1 MTPPPPPTA
10 GAFFDPEGWDLLTVA
25 HPCPYK
31 GVAVDLAALTPCP
44 LPVPPS
50 HFFTD
55 SVTVSTV
62 AELQATIADLKR
74 TCRPAG
80 RGRPVKLARRTI
92 HFNGHK
98 ITAALGEACRGSHGI
113 TMAFGLYMDGRRVT
127 VDRIAATVAP
137 D

>member
-1 MTPPPPPTA
+1 MST
-10 GAFFDPEGWDLLTVA
+10 
-25 HPCPYK
+25 
-31 GVAVDLAALTPCP
+31 
-44 LPVPPS
+44 PS

>member
-1 MTPPPPPTA
+1 M
-10 GAFFDPEGWDLLTVA
+10 GRRSVA
-25 HPCPYK
+25 LP
-31 GVAVDLAALTPCP
+31 VAL

-55 SVTVSTV
+55 SVTVSNV
-62 AELQATIADLKR
+62 AELQATIAELKR
-74 TCRPAG
+74 TCRPSG
-80 RGRPVKLARRTI
+80 RGRPIKLARRTI

-98 ITAALGEACRGSHGI
+98 ITAAIGEACRGSHGI

-137 D
+137 A